1 MKLSARKEKILK
13 AVVDSYIDSCQPVS
27 SLELQQRY
35 FPDFSSATI
44 RNELATLEELG
55 YLTQP
60 HISAGRVPTAAGYR
74 FYVDR
79 LMPRRKLSSKEI
91 NTIKQYL
98 NNKVNDLE
106 EIVRTTAKL
115 ISEITNLTAVSYVQS
130 QPSDIIKNIK
140 IVKLD
145 EISCLFIIVT
155 DRTVIKDAIAALP
168 PGISEQFLYE
178 AANHVTMLFRGHTIE
193 EVTNAD
199 KFAKQIRKEYEKV
212 VEAVIKI
219 LMLYGKESAEI
230 ITVEGSSKILAQP
243 EYSNLNK
250 ARAMIELLEAK
261 EKLVPI
267 LSNSDMRISI
277 KIAADNELKDGMP
290 ECAIVTTTYSL
301 GGVSIGS
308 SGVIGPIRMDYGK
321 VVSVLDCIGK
331 AMASLPILE
340 EDDNDRPK

>member
-1 MKLSARKEKILK
+1 MRLSTRKEKILK

-27 SLELQQRY
+27 SLELQQKY

-55 YLTQP
+55 YLTHP
-60 HISAGRVPTAAGYR
+60 HISEGRVPTDAGYR

-79 LMPRRKLSSKEI
+79 LMPRRRLSKKEI
-91 NTIKQYL
+91 NIVKRYL
-98 NNKVNDLE
+98 GKKVNDLE
-106 EIVRTTAKL
+106 DIVRNTAKL

-130 QPSDIIKNIK
+130 HPSDIIKSIK

-145 EISCLFIIVT
+145 ESSCLFIIVT

-168 PGISEQFLYE
+168 PGVSEDFLFE
-178 AANHVTMLFRGHTIE
+178 AAKYVTMLFGGHTIE

-199 KFAKQIRKEYEKV
+199 KFAKKIRREYEKV
-212 VEAVIKI
+212 AQAIIKI

-230 ITVEGSSKILAQP
+230 IAIRGSSKILAQP

-250 ARAMIELLEAK
+250 AKAMIELLEAK
-261 EKLVPI
+261 EQLVPI
-267 LSNSDMRISI
+267 LSSSNMSLNI
-277 KIAADNELKDGMP
+277 KIAGDNELKDGMP
-290 ECAIVTTTYSL
+290 ECAIVTTSYSV

-308 SGVIGPIRMDYGK
+308 SGVIGPIRMDYSK
-321 VVSVLDCIGK
+321 VVSVLDCVSK
-331 AMASLPILE
+331 AMASLPVLE
-340 EDDNDRPK
+340 EEDNGA